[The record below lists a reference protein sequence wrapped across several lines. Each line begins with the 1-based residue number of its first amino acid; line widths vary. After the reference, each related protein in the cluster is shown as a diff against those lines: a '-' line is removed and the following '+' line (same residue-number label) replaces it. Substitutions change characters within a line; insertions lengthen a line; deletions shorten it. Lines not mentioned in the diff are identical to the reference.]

1 MTNYCGKAK
10 VAKGNYGNYLTANI
24 VLTDIAPEHIVAF
37 KTKDGEDKKAIN
49 LNITKM
55 KEPDA
60 YGNEYT
66 ITSWKPEAKKEEPE
80 TVEETDDLPF

>member
-37 KTKDGEDKKAIN
+37 KTKDGEGTWRLIQ
-49 LNITKM
+49 T
-55 KEPDA
+55 
-60 YGNEYT
+60 YRHH
-66 ITSWKPEAKKEEPE
+66 
-80 TVEETDDLPF
+80 